1 MPYLDLHNE
10 VYFHLDIV
18 PICILQM
25 PFSPSSPYS
34 WLVSQTYQDHS
45 CLPAFSLADPSP
57 WNYLTPN
64 FNADLIFHKC
74 LCSNIIFA
82 EKISMIILSKFAL
95 LLLPSPEHTVTL
107 FTLFFFS
114 CGISKPLKLYD
125 FLLSFYLFIIYHFCL
140 SKKELVSVVIYHCL
154 ISIYNST
161 WNRKINTYWIKN
173 WKKNPKFVDK
183 DTFRDL
189 LPFQRKWRIYI
200 WESFSFIILCWL
212 LGVHFVCSF
221 GILSVSLSWSSHISF
236 WILWELWLSS
246 QSIEN
251 EQVTL

>member
-1 MPYLDLHNE
+1 MKSISTLTLSQSVSFKCLSVLLLHTHGL
-10 VYFHLDIV
+10 FPKHIR
-18 PICILQM
+18 II
-25 PFSPSSPYS
+25 
-34 WLVSQTYQDHS
+34 LVS
-45 CLPAFSLADPSP
+45 LPLV
-57 WNYLTPN
+57 L
-64 FNADLIFHKC
+64 LIPP
-74 LCSNIIFA
+74 LG
-82 EKISMIILSKFAL
+82 IILLQILMQISSFISVYAPISSL
-95 LLLPSPEHTVTL
+95 LKRFPWLSSLNLLSYFYPSPEHTVTL

-189 LPFQRKWRIYI
+189 LPFQCKWRIYI